1 MLRLYNFL
9 IILSIINLEQYLI
22 NRVEYAQLYDKILK
36 KLIYNDILLM
46 LLKGQRGEYVQG

>member
-22 NRVEYAQLYDKILK
+22 NRVKYAQLYDKILK

-46 LLKGQRGEYVQG
+46 LQKGQRGEYVQG

>member
-46 LLKGQRGEYVQG
+46 LQKGQRGEYVQG